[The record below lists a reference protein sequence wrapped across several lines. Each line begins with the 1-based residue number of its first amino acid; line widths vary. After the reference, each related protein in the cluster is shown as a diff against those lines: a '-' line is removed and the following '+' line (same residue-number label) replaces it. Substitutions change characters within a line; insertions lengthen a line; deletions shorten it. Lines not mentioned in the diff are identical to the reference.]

1 MMETRVGRGA
11 KRRTAV
17 VLVVMLLAIPALIVA
32 LVPPR
37 IGQTQ
42 VTPPIPQ
49 PLLDG
54 DAMHR
59 PISPAPTCHG
69 LPANIY
75 VRNGRIIGGPDHGKT
90 YRGILR
96 GTLSHD
102 VIVGTDGPDRIKGYA
117 GDDTI
122 CGGGGNDIIDG
133 GAGNYW
139 IMGGAGHYR
148 LRGQA
153 GNDIIGGGDDDD
165 WIEGGHGS
173 DRVGGGAGNNLLY
186 GGPGFDTCV
195 NGAGVAGCEAVTQQI
210 TIINDLPTSTVC
222 ADGNTVSVF
231 SSSSPQQVLQPEG
244 GSVVVNGDFSTFP
257 GLGIQVNNWYW
268 TSISLPVQSGNPQN
282 PDNSGAQ
289 FAISDQCVLSEEPAW
304 YGKGIPTYQ
313 IATVTA
319 ESTAAGCT
327 ITIAL
332 NVFTDAVT
340 PGCCSP
346 PGIGGATCTGPWGI
360 TNSGQPWPPP

>member
-11 KRRTAV
+11 KRRTAM

-69 LPANIY
+69 LPATIY
-75 VRNGRIIGGPDHGKT
+75 VRNGRIVGGPDHGKT

-133 GAGNYW
+133 GAGNDW
-139 IMGGAGHYR
+139 IEGGAGHDR

-165 WIEGGHGS
+165 WIEG
-173 DRVGGGAGNNLLY
+173 
-186 GGPGFDTCV
+186 
-195 NGAGVAGCEAVTQQI
+195 
-210 TIINDLPTSTVC
+210 
-222 ADGNTVSVF
+222 
-231 SSSSPQQVLQPEG
+231 
-244 GSVVVNGDFSTFP
+244 
-257 GLGIQVNNWYW
+257 
-268 TSISLPVQSGNPQN
+268 
-282 PDNSGAQ
+282 
-289 FAISDQCVLSEEPAW
+289 
-304 YGKGIPTYQ
+304 
-313 IATVTA
+313 ATVTIGSLGFPGIELTSFLRGKSALVSVRMRRGGTLTLMLAPPTLATRDYRCSGRGIRAGRCMLLLCSARLRGNLSFDELRKKGERFLPA
-319 ESTAAGCT
+319 EIARLWWDGLRYPFLHYVYLSTARHLLQGYRR
-327 ITIAL
+327 L
-332 NVFTDAVT
+332 HF
-340 PGCCSP
+340 
-346 PGIGGATCTGPWGI
+346 
-360 TNSGQPWPPP
+360 SG